1 MEDLRR
7 HKYLFVKGRQS
18 HWTHKIWNKKYIYC
32 FYETHFSNMVTKI
45 APIDFDDIRKT
56 LLKSS
61 GVIFILSKKFSSWI
75 PVMKYEIWR
84 IWDVINIFCKNR
96 FSRFHCRQERFWIDF
111 RTSTSRW
118 NCMIIFNIFYFH
130 THGWGKKLLNLGVKN
145 FWNCGNLL
153 VKSPSYISKSIRW
166 YHLDWYKDVRIH
178 RHWITSFFPPVEK
191 FFTPYIFFEISFSNS
206 HTTTINMK

>member
-1 MEDLRR
+1 MSFCEREMITLDTSNLKQKIYIWLEPNSLFEYGYQNCPNSSWQYFEDSLKNRRWDFHSFKKFFDLNNRHEIWNLEDLRR

-56 LLKSS
+56 LLKIG

-75 PVMKYEIWR
+75 LVMKYKIWR
-84 IWDVINIFCKNR
+84 IWDVINTFCKNR

-111 RTSTSRW
+111 RTSISR
-118 NCMIIFNIFYFH
+118 
-130 THGWGKKLLNLGVKN
+130 
-145 FWNCGNLL
+145 
-153 VKSPSYISKSIRW
+153 
-166 YHLDWYKDVRIH
+166 
-178 RHWITSFFPPVEK
+178 
-191 FFTPYIFFEISFSNS
+191 
-206 HTTTINMK
+206 